1 MGTTVHVEN
10 DDKAE
15 DETESQAAI
24 SKAAG
29 LTGYVPDDVLE
40 GLSIVDS
47 LVKFDVYAYKTVG
60 GTSTLMAKFHDRF
73 PDPGPDLGE
82 KYGGG
87 EYLLRITWPDA
98 SSKGKNKSQMKNV
111 KLSIGE
117 HYNEIAREKKL
128 EMSSVGKFTEMKEM
142 LSAVKELM
150 PAPAPQTGSNTE
162 IFRLMMDNQ
171 ARSEVRMEKLMEA
184 SRQETRELLRAVA
197 RPSKTAQETVMETVQ
212 MMKMMKEVFGGN
224 ENAGKPEEPWWQFLI
239 STVSEKL
246 EMVLQIVDEKSKI
259 KQLAMVHKVKD
270 FGRIKQAFV
279 QLQSN
284 TIEQQKAV
292 AALKAQVGN
301 DPKRQEMLSQVLRAV
316 KLEAELPRAARPQNP
331 LRRQR
336 PAEPVAT
343 PTPAPGAGVSHE

>member
-1 MGTTVHVEN
+1 MGTTVHVN
-10 DDKAE
+10 DDNDGDDKEA
-15 DETESQAAI
+15 ESQSLI

-47 LVKFDVYAYKTVG
+47 LVKFDVYCYKNTNG
-60 GTSTLMAKFHDRF
+60 QNSLMAKFHDRF

-82 KYGGG
+82 KFGGG
-87 EYLLRITWPDA
+87 DYLLRITWPDPL
-98 SSKGKNKSQMKNV
+98 SKGKNKTQMKTV
-111 KLSIGE
+111 KVSIGA
-117 HYNEIAREKKL
+117 HYDEIAAEKKR
-128 EMSSVGKFTEMKEM
+128 EEKNVGKFGEMKEI
-142 LSAVKELM
+142 LSAVKEM
-150 PAPAPQTGSNTE
+150 MPVPAPANGSQTE

-171 ARSEVRMEKLMEA
+171 ARSEARMEKLMDA
-184 SRQETRELLRAVA
+184 SRAETRELIRAMA
-197 RPSKTAQETVMETVQ
+197 RPQKSMQETMLENLQ
-212 MMKMMKEVFGGN
+212 MFKMMKETFGGN
-224 ENAGKPEEPWWQFLI
+224 ETSNPSEPWWQFLI

-246 EMVLQIVDEKSKI
+246 ETVFQIVNEQSKI
-259 KQLAMVHKVKD
+259 KQIAMVHKVKD

-292 AALKAQVGN
+292 AALKAQVGD

-316 KLEAELPRAARPQNP
+316 KLEAEPPHTTRPMNP

-336 PAEPVAT
+336 S
-343 PTPAPGAGVSHE
+343 TPAPAPTPSGEA